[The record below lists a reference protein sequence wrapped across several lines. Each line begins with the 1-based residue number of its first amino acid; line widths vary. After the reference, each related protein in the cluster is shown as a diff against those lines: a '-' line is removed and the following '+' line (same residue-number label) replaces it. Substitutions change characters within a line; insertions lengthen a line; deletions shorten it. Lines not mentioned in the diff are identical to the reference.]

1 MNAYD
6 VRTLLDNLDTARI
19 YAGAEFERLCNNNQH
34 IDACVF
40 QSIRDSIAQNIQLLQ
55 SYVICK
61 SESEPQESKSRVPL
75 TEIEKILCE
84 CKDEMELRISER
96 DEKGLL
102 FISDIFNYIQQRLS
116 EYNAKEAEDE

>member
-1 MNAYD
+1 MEIIIAVIGGKVGRMNAYD
-6 VRTLLDNLDTARI
+6 VKNLLDNLETARI

-61 SESEPQESKSRVPL
+61 AESGE
-75 TEIEKILCE
+75 EK
-84 CKDEMELRISER
+84 
-96 DEKGLL
+96 
-102 FISDIFNYIQQRLS
+102 
-116 EYNAKEAEDE
+116 

>member
-6 VRTLLDNLDTARI
+6 VRILLDCLNTARI

-40 QSIRDSIAQNIQLLQ
+40 QSIRDSVAQNIQLMQ

-61 SESEPQESKSRVPL
+61 AKSEDTDAGS
-75 TEIEKILCE
+75 
-84 CKDEMELRISER
+84 
-96 DEKGLL
+96 
-102 FISDIFNYIQQRLS
+102 N
-116 EYNAKEAEDE
+116 

>member
-6 VRTLLDNLDTARI
+6 VRNLLDTLETARI
-19 YAGAEFERLCNNNQH
+19 HAGAEMERLCNNNQH

-61 SESEPQESKSRVPL
+61 AEVEPQESEDKEWHIIDKYCGKEN
-75 TEIEKILCE
+75 T
-84 CKDEMELRISER
+84 DESNN
-96 DEKGLL
+96 D
-102 FISDIFNYIQQRLS
+102 
-116 EYNAKEAEDE
+116 

>member
-6 VRTLLDNLDTARI
+6 VKTLLDNLDTARI

-61 SESEPQESKSRVPL
+61 AESDDKSCSNCKYWLLDKNDENRKCRYCFDVDEWVAESER
-75 TEIEKILCE
+75 
-84 CKDEMELRISER
+84 
-96 DEKGLL
+96 
-102 FISDIFNYIQQRLS
+102 
-116 EYNAKEAEDE
+116 

>member
-1 MNAYD
+1 METYDNAYD
-6 VRTLLDNLDTARI
+6 IKALFDYLNTARI

-61 SESEPQESKSRVPL
+61 AESEDK
-75 TEIEKILCE
+75 E
-84 CKDEMELRISER
+84 C
-96 DEKGLL
+96 
-102 FISDIFNYIQQRLS
+102 
-116 EYNAKEAEDE
+116 

>member
-6 VRTLLDNLDTARI
+6 VRNLLDTLETARI
-19 YAGAEFERLCNNNQH
+19 HAGAEMERLCNNNQH

-61 SESEPQESKSRVPL
+61 AESE
-75 TEIEKILCE
+75 
-84 CKDEMELRISER
+84 EL
-96 DEKGLL
+96 
-102 FISDIFNYIQQRLS
+102 
-116 EYNAKEAEDE
+116 

>member
-6 VRTLLDNLDTARI
+6 VRELLDNLDTARI
-19 YAGAEFERLCNNNQH
+19 CAGAEFERLCNNNQH

-61 SESEPQESKSRVPL
+61 AKSEDKEVS
-75 TEIEKILCE
+75 
-84 CKDEMELRISER
+84 DEQMR
-96 DEKGLL
+96 
-102 FISDIFNYIQQRLS
+102 
-116 EYNAKEAEDE
+116 

>member
-6 VRTLLDNLDTARI
+6 VINLLDDLESARI

-61 SESEPQESKSRVPL
+61 GKSE
-75 TEIEKILCE
+75 
-84 CKDEMELRISER
+84 D
-96 DEKGLL
+96 
-102 FISDIFNYIQQRLS
+102 
-116 EYNAKEAEDE
+116 KE

>member
-6 VRTLLDNLDTARI
+6 VRALMDNLDSARI

-61 SESEPQESKSRVPL
+61 AESE
-75 TEIEKILCE
+75 EKKIN
-84 CKDEMELRISER
+84 
-96 DEKGLL
+96 G
-102 FISDIFNYIQQRLS
+102 
-116 EYNAKEAEDE
+116 

>member
-6 VRTLLDNLDTARI
+6 SRELFDALDTASI

-61 SESEPQESKSRVPL
+61 A
-75 TEIEKILCE
+75 
-84 CKDEMELRISER
+84 ER
-96 DEKGLL
+96 EDKG
-102 FISDIFNYIQQRLS
+102 
-116 EYNAKEAEDE
+116 

>member
-6 VRTLLDNLDTARI
+6 VIKLLDDLESARI

-34 IDACVF
+34 IEACVF

-61 SESEPQESKSRVPL
+61 E
-75 TEIEKILCE
+75 
-84 CKDEMELRISER
+84 ER
-96 DEKGLL
+96 E
-102 FISDIFNYIQQRLS
+102 
-116 EYNAKEAEDE
+116 EE